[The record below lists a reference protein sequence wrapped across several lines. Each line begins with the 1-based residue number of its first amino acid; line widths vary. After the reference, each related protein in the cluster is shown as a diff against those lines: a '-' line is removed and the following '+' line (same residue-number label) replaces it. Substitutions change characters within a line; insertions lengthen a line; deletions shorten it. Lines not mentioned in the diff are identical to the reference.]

1 MHKLNS
7 QLISSQ
13 QLDPEFK
20 SHSDL
25 SNKADNYCLSFQL
38 LGWSG
43 FNEHQRPTKHVCC
56 FAQRTWLLFP

>member
-25 SNKADNYCLSFQL
+25 SNCLSFQL
-38 LGWSG
+38 LAWSG
-43 FNEHQRPTKHVCC
+43 FNEHQ
-56 FAQRTWLLFP
+56 